1 MDIAMAQYIHFSN
14 GHMIKSYWEKRR
26 DGLLMLAIIHDDTWN
41 VLNMQYITQIRKDVI
56 TQISLVVTRKD
67 LRTNPHGWRW
77 PPPLKS
83 PQSPPTD
90 GWRMA
95 RHRLRSAAM
104 LKSDKPIWQNI
115 SIPWLLMPWFLLVTR
130 TSATRLLNRNY
141 EKSFA
146 FHRKLF
152 HALYHI
158 SFKQDIQRTASQDQK
173 MWTFAERGHFK

>member
-1 MDIAMAQYIHFSN
+1 MELAHLQMQCSLQTHTYFLSELESVLFTVREHLPSFCCYHTKMADPENGNDLNRRFQY
-14 GHMIKSYWEKRR
+14 
-26 DGLLMLAIIHDDTWN
+26 
-41 VLNMQYITQIRKDVI
+41 
-56 TQISLVVTRKD
+56 
-67 LRTNPHGWRW
+67 LRTHPHGWRW

-95 RHRLRSAAM
+95 RHQLSSAAM
-104 LKSDKPIWQNI
+104 LKSDKPIWQNR

-130 TSATRLLNRNY
+130 TSATRLLNRKY

-146 FHRKLF
+146 FHKKLF

-158 SFKQDIQRTASQDQK
+158 SFKQDIQRTASRDQK
-173 MWTFAERGHFK
+173 MRTFAERGHFK